1 MAGYAAAMDA
11 SLSQEPKEEP
21 AAREPVT
28 TATAGTTAA
37 AAAGAAAAI
46 GELNSSGG
54 GGQPQD
60 PLEALGEGPSGAE
73 AAGTM
78 GAGVE
83 DWESQTGEDPDAD
96 KASLSLCM
104 SETGSK
110 KGKGEAEGR
119 SPLFYVG
126 SDLVGQ
132 IRSLNYWVRRDR
144 LIAR

>member
-21 AAREPVT
+21 ASRAPIT
-28 TATAGTTAA
+28 MATAGSATAA
-37 AAAGAAAAI
+37 I
-46 GELNSSGG
+46 RELNACAA
-54 GGQPQD
+54 QPQD
-60 PLEALGEGPSGAE
+60 PLEGLGEGPT
-73 AAGTM
+73 GTEVAVPM

-110 KGKGEAEGR
+110 KGKGEAER
-119 SPLFYVG
+119 KKFTVYMHSY
-126 SDLVGQ
+126 
-132 IRSLNYWVRRDR
+132 
-144 LIAR
+144 